1 MLTLLIG
8 GWQRV
13 VYSAALEVTDILSY
27 RDKHTDRI
35 IQLNCN
41 RILLTPSQAEGYANK
56 LLPHCPVW
64 RSIPHY
70 PAQLW
75 ARDQDS
81 SDLRSS
87 ADVVVKLGEHL
98 KRTTQTCRLTF
109 FFPPC
114 VRPEENHHLCHFS
127 NHLFPRPDCLLSEDM
142 QTQQHCQTVESVVRG
157 ALWEMTEPLNE
168 TGSFF

>member
-109 FFPPC
+109 FFFSTLCSPRGKSPSLSLFKPP
-114 VRPEENHHLCHFS
+114 FS
-127 NHLFPRPDCLLSEDM
+127 KARLFAVGGYANTTALPDCGVSGKR
-142 QTQQHCQTVESVVRG
+142 CTVGNDRT
-157 ALWEMTEPLNE
+157 TE
-168 TGSFF
+168 